1 MKKVLT
7 IGLVLAFVCTTM
19 SVKSQQEMTQNEKF
33 SYAIGANFGG
43 QVRHDNLDLDLAS
56 FMNGVKDGIA
66 GQNQF
71 TDQQMQE
78 IFMEFQ
84 KVMQEKQANAA
95 VAAKADGIKFLE
107 ENKKNPDVKVTESGL
122 QYKVITMGNGPK
134 PTATSEV
141 TVKYKGTLIVVKDCK
156 KALNFYRKLFG
167 FELLQDNDGNME
179 LTGNLYLQE
188 VQYWEKFIGRSV
200 LPKSNSTELYFE
212 EPDPEGFVQ
221 KLQRLYPETEFVNPL
236 MTHSWGQRVVRFYD
250 PDGNLI
256 EVGTPV

>member
-7 IGLVLAFVCTTM
+7 IGLVLAFICTTM
-19 SVKSQQEMTQNEKF
+19 SVKSQQEMTQNQKF
-33 SYAIGANFGG
+33 SYAIGANFGS
-43 QVRHDNLDLDLAS
+43 QVRHDNLDLDMAS

-95 VAAKADGIKFLE
+95 VAAKAEGIKFLE

-141 TVKYKGTLIVVKDCK
+141 TVKYKGTLTDGTVFDSTDNNGGEPITFG
-156 KALNFYRKLFG
+156 LNQVIKG
-167 FELLQDNDGNME
+167 WTEGLQLMP
-179 LTGNLYLQE
+179 TGS
-188 VQYWEKFIGRSV
+188 KFIFYIPSDLAYGDNGAGG
-200 LPKSNSTELYFE
+200 LIPGGATLIFEIELISF
-212 EPDPEGFVQ
+212 
-221 KLQRLYPETEFVNPL
+221 K
-236 MTHSWGQRVVRFYD
+236 
-250 PDGNLI
+250 
-256 EVGTPV
+256 

>member
-43 QVRHDNLDLDLAS
+43 QVRHDNLDLDLAA

-107 ENKKNPDVKVTESGL
+107 ENKKNPDVKVTASGL

-134 PTATSEV
+134 PTETSEV
-141 TVKYKGTLIVVKDCK
+141 TVKYKGTLIDGTVFDSTDNNGGEPITFG
-156 KALNFYRKLFG
+156 LNQVIKG
-167 FELLQDNDGNME
+167 WTEGLQLMP
-179 LTGNLYLQE
+179 TGS
-188 VQYWEKFIGRSV
+188 KFIFYIPSDLAYGDNGAGG
-200 LPKSNSTELYFE
+200 LIPGGATLIFEIELISF
-212 EPDPEGFVQ
+212 
-221 KLQRLYPETEFVNPL
+221 K
-236 MTHSWGQRVVRFYD
+236 
-250 PDGNLI
+250 
-256 EVGTPV
+256 

>member
-43 QVRHDNLDLDLAS
+43 QVRHDNLDLDLAA

-107 ENKKNPDVKVTESGL
+107 ENKKNPDVKVTASGL
-122 QYKVITMGNGPK
+122 QYKVITMGDGPK
-134 PTATSEV
+134 PTETSEV
-141 TVKYKGTLIVVKDCK
+141 TVKYKGTLIDGTVFDSTDNNGGEPITFG
-156 KALNFYRKLFG
+156 LNQVIKG
-167 FELLQDNDGNME
+167 WTEGLQLMP
-179 LTGNLYLQE
+179 TGS
-188 VQYWEKFIGRSV
+188 KFIFYIPSDLAYGDNGAGG
-200 LPKSNSTELYFE
+200 LIPGGATLIFEIELISF
-212 EPDPEGFVQ
+212 
-221 KLQRLYPETEFVNPL
+221 K
-236 MTHSWGQRVVRFYD
+236 
-250 PDGNLI
+250 
-256 EVGTPV
+256 

>member
-66 GQNQF
+66 GQNKF
-71 TDQQMQE
+71 TDKQMQE
-78 IFMEFQ
+78 IFMELQ

-95 VAAKADGIKFLE
+95 VAAKAEGIKFLE

-141 TVKYKGTLIVVKDCK
+141 TVKYKGTLIDGTVFDSTDNNGGEPITFG
-156 KALNFYRKLFG
+156 LNQVIRG
-167 FELLQDNDGNME
+167 WTEGLQLMP
-179 LTGNLYLQE
+179 TGS
-188 VQYWEKFIGRSV
+188 KFIFYIPSDLAYGDNGAGG
-200 LPKSNSTELYFE
+200 LIPGGATLIFEIELISL
-212 EPDPEGFVQ
+212 
-221 KLQRLYPETEFVNPL
+221 K
-236 MTHSWGQRVVRFYD
+236 
-250 PDGNLI
+250 
-256 EVGTPV
+256 